1 MKSFIRLFVIGVGA
15 FFVSVTLFTFS
26 ATTAVA
32 QEKAEDTAQEEEV
45 SQEEKLQKEYELET
59 MTVTAEK
66 RKENIQEVPAAISAF
81 TEITLEDADI
91 DDVDDLVEF
100 IPNMSFNKSYM
111 PGCFE
116 TSFRGITLSQFTEH
130 NPVVIF
136 IDGIAQSHLSNYW
149 TDITNIERVEVLRGS
164 QGTLYG
170 KNAIGGVINI
180 ISKKPGNDF
189 EAKIT
194 TEAAE
199 NETYRIKGFANGPIV
214 KDKLFLGL
222 SGSYYETDG
231 YMKNDHPDGGNFDNK
246 ETLGLK
252 SRLRWIL
259 SDRIEVNF
267 HTGMS
272 QGRYGSS
279 PGIVVTAG
287 QQAEYYHAYK
297 NPNDKVESDSF
308 DTALNIGYGGEI
320 LDFTSITTYSYSQM
334 DLWQDQCYINPT
346 MNMPVAIR
354 ATDNHIFS
362 QEFRIQSPDKKE
374 GMKWLGGIYY
384 SMDDV
389 KWDDIGMLY
398 DTESMLGYN
407 IYYNWPDDTKEDTMA
422 AFGQMTFPLPGRLA
436 FTAGLRYERVHK
448 EMDYRYEVTRAD
460 TGEVLPNDPFQPGSP
475 TLVTY
480 NIEDDWDAF
489 LPKGVL
495 SWTINKDAMIYA
507 SVTKG
512 YLAGGFNL
520 CENIKERAKFDEQ
533 SSIDY
538 ELGAKTSWLD
548 NRLILNANLFYM
560 DIKDMHVYYAP
571 DPLTYLASNAGEA
584 HSQGIEIEAKA
595 RPIKGLDIMAA
606 FGLIDAEFDEYID
619 TGGNDCSG
627 KTMVR
632 TPDYTLN
639 LAVQYRHDSGFFA
652 RAGMQGYGQNY
663 FDDANTVSQ
672 KAYEIYNAKIGYEGS
687 NWDVYLYGKN
697 LFDEEYFS
705 SGRVA
710 AGGMW
715 GNVGEPRTFGLL
727 ASIRF

>member
-1 MKSFIRLFVIGVGA
+1 MKNLKRVFLSGFAVCA
-15 FFVSVTLFTFS
+15 FTLTVSLFTNS
-26 ATTAVA
+26 AAVA
-32 QEKAEDTAQEEEV
+32 QEETTRGEAGKEVQTRDT
-45 SQEEKLQKEYELET
+45 LELET

-66 RKENIQEVPAAISAF
+66 RKEDIQEVPAAISAF

-91 DDVDDLVEF
+91 EDVDDLVEF
-100 IPNMSFNKSYM
+100 IPNMSFNKSYQ

-116 TSFRGITLSQFTEH
+116 TNFRGIRLSQFTEK

-136 IDGIAQSHLSNYW
+136 IDGIAQDHLVNYW

-194 TEAAE
+194 TKAAE
-199 NETYRIKGFANGPIV
+199 NETYRIKGFVNGPIV

-231 YMKNDHPDGGNFDNK
+231 YMKNDYPDGGNFDH
-246 ETLGLK
+246 EEILSLK
-252 SRLRWIL
+252 SRLRWIP
-259 SDRIEVNF
+259 SDRLEVNF

-272 QGRYGSS
+272 QGRYGSG
-279 PGIVVTAG
+279 PGIDAIPG
-287 QQAEYYHAYK
+287 QVEYHAYRT
-297 NPNDKVESDSF
+297 PNDKTESDSF

-320 LDFTSITTYSYSQM
+320 FDFSSITTYSYSDF
-334 DLWQDQCYINPT
+334 DLWRHFYVETNG
-346 MNMPVAIR
+346 PVCIR
-354 ATDNHIFS
+354 NDDNRIFS

-384 SMDDV
+384 SMDDS
-389 KWDDIGMLY
+389 KWDDMRMVY

-407 IYYNWPDDTKEDTMA
+407 ICYNWPDDIKEDTMA

-436 FTAGLRYERVHK
+436 FTAGLRYERIDK
-448 EMDYRYEVTRAD
+448 EMDYRYEVTRTD
-460 TGEVLPNDPFQPGSP
+460 TGEILPNDPFRPGNP
-475 TLVTY
+475 TQVTY
-480 NIEDDWDAF
+480 NIKDDWDAF

-520 CENIKERAKFDEQ
+520 CENVKDRAKFDEQ

-571 DPLTYLASNAGEA
+571 DPLTYLTSNAGEA

-627 KTMVR
+627 KLMPR

-697 LFDEEYFS
+697 LFDEEYFG

-710 AGGMW
+710 VAMT
-715 GNVGEPRTFGLL
+715 GNVGEPQTFGML

>member
-1 MKSFIRLFVIGVGA
+1 MKNWKRKFFLLGVVIVIFAVMVVLNLF
-15 FFVSVTLFTFS
+15 SVPS
-26 ATTAVA
+26 AVA
-32 QEKAEDTAQEEEV
+32 EEEKPKQDTM
-45 SQEEKLQKEYELET
+45 QEEKVQEEYELET

-91 DDVDDLVEF
+91 EDVDDIVEF
-100 IPNMSFNKSYM
+100 IPNMSFSPSYM

-116 TSFRGITLSQFTEH
+116 TNFRGIGISQFTEK

-136 IDGIAQSHLSNYW
+136 IDGIAQDHLTNYG

-189 EAKIT
+189 ETKIT

-199 NETYRIKGFANGPIV
+199 NETYRIKGFVNGPIV

-222 SGSYYETDG
+222 SGNYYETDG
-231 YMKNDHPDGGNFDNK
+231 YMKNDHPDGGNFDH
-246 ETLGLK
+246 EEILSLK
-252 SRLRWIL
+252 SRLRWIP
-259 SDRIEVNF
+259 SDRMEVNF

-272 QGRYGSS
+272 QKRYGSS
-279 PGIVVTAG
+279 SGIIVTAG

-320 LDFTSITTYSYSQM
+320 FEFISITTYSYSQM
-334 DLWQDQCYINPT
+334 DLWQDYCYVNPT
-346 MNMPVAIR
+346 MNIVGIR
-354 ATDNHIFS
+354 LSDNRAFS

-374 GMKWLGGIYY
+374 GIKWLGGIYY

-389 KWDDIGMLY
+389 KWDDNGMEY

-436 FTAGLRYERVHK
+436 FTAGLRYERVDK
-448 EMDYRYEVTRAD
+448 EMDYRYEVTRTD
-460 TGEVLPNDPFQPGSP
+460 TGAVLPYDPFRPGSP
-475 TLVTY
+475 TLATY
-480 NIEDDWDAF
+480 NIKDDWDAF

-520 CENIKERAKFDEQ
+520 CENVKDRAKFDEQ
-533 SSIDY
+533 NSIDY

-571 DPLTYLASNAGEA
+571 DPFTYITSNAGEA

-595 RPIKGLDIMAA
+595 RPIKGLDITAA
-606 FGLIDAEFDEYID
+606 FGLVDAEFDEY
-619 TGGNDCSG
+619 TNTAGNDCSG
-627 KTMVR
+627 KTLTS

-639 LAVQYRHDSGFFA
+639 LAVQYRHDSGFFS
-652 RAGMQGYGQNY
+652 RIGMQGYGQSY
-663 FDDANTVSQ
+663 FDDVNTIGQ
-672 KAYEIYNAKIGYEGS
+672 EAYEIYNAKIGYEGR
-687 NWDVYLYGKN
+687 NWDVYFYGKN
-697 LFDEEYFS
+697 LFDKEYFS
-705 SGRVA
+705 FGRTTPLVVGIA
-710 AGGMW
+710 
-715 GNVGEPRTFGLL
+715 GEPQTFGII
-727 ASIRF
+727 ASLRF

>member
-1 MKSFIRLFVIGVGA
+1 MKNLKRVFLSGFAVCA
-15 FFVSVTLFTFS
+15 FTLTVSLFTNS
-26 ATTAVA
+26 AAVA
-32 QEKAEDTAQEEEV
+32 QEETTRGEAGKEVQTRDT
-45 SQEEKLQKEYELET
+45 LELET

-66 RKENIQEVPAAISAF
+66 RKEDIQEVPAAISAF

-91 DDVDDLVEF
+91 EDVDDLVEF
-100 IPNMSFNKSYM
+100 IPNMSFNKSYQ

-116 TSFRGITLSQFTEH
+116 TNFRGIRLSQFTEK

-136 IDGIAQSHLSNYW
+136 IDGIAQDHLVNYW

-194 TEAAE
+194 TKAAE
-199 NETYRIKGFANGPIV
+199 NETYRIKGFVNGPIV

-222 SGSYYETDG
+222 SGNYYETDG
-231 YMKNDHPDGGNFDNK
+231 YMKNDHPDGGNFDH
-246 ETLGLK
+246 EEILSLK
-252 SRLRWIL
+252 SRLRWIM
-259 SDRIEVNF
+259 SDRLEVNF

-272 QGRYGSS
+272 QKRYGSGV
-279 PGIVVTAG
+279 GINANAG
-287 QQAEYYHAYK
+287 QVEYHAYK
-297 NPNDKVESDSF
+297 NPNDKSDTNNFNS
-308 DTALNIGYGGEI
+308 ALTIGYSGEMF
-320 LDFTSITTYSYSQM
+320 DFNSITTYDYNEGEEFN
-334 DLWQDQCYINPT
+334 DRCYMNV
-346 MNMPVAIR
+346 NMPVGISDSANR
-354 ATDNHIFS
+354 TFS
-362 QEFRIQSPDKKE
+362 QEFRIQSPDEKE
-374 GMKWLGGIYY
+374 GIKWLGGIYY
-384 SMDDV
+384 SMDDF
-389 KWDDIGMLY
+389 KYDECGMVY
-398 DTESMLGYN
+398 DTESTLGYN
-407 IYYNWPDDTKEDTMA
+407 IYYSWPTDKYENTVA
-422 AFGQMTFPLPGRLA
+422 GFGQITVPLPARLA
-436 FTAGLRYERVHK
+436 FTAGLRYERVNK
-448 EMDYRYEVTRAD
+448 EMDYRYEVTRTD
-460 TGEVLPNDPFQPGSP
+460 TGEILPNNPFRPGNP

-520 CENIKERAKFDEQ
+520 CENVKDQAKFDEQ

-571 DPLTYLASNAGEA
+571 DPTTYLTSNAGEG
-584 HSQGIEIEAKA
+584 HSKGIEIEVKA

-606 FGLIDAEFDEYID
+606 FGLVDAEFDEYTD

-627 KTMVR
+627 KLMAR

-639 LAVQYRHDSGFFA
+639 LTAQYRHDSGFFA

-663 FDDANTVSQ
+663 FDDPNTVSQ

-697 LFDEEYFS
+697 LFDEEYFG

-710 AGGMW
+710 VAMT
-715 GNVGEPRTFGLL
+715 GNVGEPQTFGML

>member
-1 MKSFIRLFVIGVGA
+1 VKNWKRKFFLLGVVIVIFAVMVVLNLF
-15 FFVSVTLFTFS
+15 SVPS
-26 ATTAVA
+26 AVA
-32 QEKAEDTAQEEEV
+32 EEEKPKQDTM
-45 SQEEKLQKEYELET
+45 QEEKVQEEYELET

-81 TEITLEDADI
+81 TEITLEDAGI
-91 DDVDDLVEF
+91 EDVDDIVEF
-100 IPNMSFNKSYM
+100 IPNMSFSPSYM

-116 TSFRGITLSQFTEH
+116 TNFRGIGISQFTEK

-136 IDGIAQSHLSNYW
+136 IDGIAQDHLTNYG

-180 ISKKPGNDF
+180 I
-189 EAKIT
+189 IT

-199 NETYRIKGFANGPIV
+199 NETYRIKGFVNGPIV

-222 SGSYYETDG
+222 SGNYYETDG
-231 YMKNDHPDGGNFDNK
+231 YMKNDHPDGGTFDNK

-252 SRLRWIL
+252 SRLRWIP
-259 SDRIEVNF
+259 SDRMEVNF

-272 QGRYGSS
+272 QKRYGSS
-279 PGIVVTAG
+279 SGIIVTAG

-320 LDFTSITTYSYSQM
+320 FEFISITTYSYSQM
-334 DLWQDQCYINPT
+334 DLWQDYCYVNPT
-346 MNMPVAIR
+346 MNIVGIR
-354 ATDNHIFS
+354 LSDNRAFS

-374 GMKWLGGIYY
+374 GIKWLGGIYY

-389 KWDDIGMLY
+389 KWDDNGMEY

-407 IYYNWPDDTKEDTMA
+407 IYYNWPDDIKEDTTA

-436 FTAGLRYERVHK
+436 FTAGLRYECVDK
-448 EMDYRYEVTRAD
+448 EMDYRYEVTRTD
-460 TGEVLPNDPFQPGSP
+460 TGAVLPYDPFRPGSP
-475 TLVTY
+475 TLATY
-480 NIEDDWDAF
+480 NIKDDWNAF

-571 DPLTYLASNAGEA
+571 DPFTYITSNAGEA

-595 RPIKGLDIMAA
+595 RPIKGLDITAA
-606 FGLIDAEFDEYID
+606 FGLGDAEFDEY
-619 TGGNDCSG
+619 TNTAGNDCSG
-627 KTMVR
+627 KTMTS

-639 LAVQYRHDSGFFA
+639 LAVQYRHDSGFFS
-652 RAGMQGYGQNY
+652 RIGMQGYGQSY
-663 FDDANTVSQ
+663 FDDVNTIGQ
-672 KAYEIYNAKIGYEGS
+672 EAYEIYNAKIGYEGR
-687 NWDVYLYGKN
+687 NWDVYFYGKN
-697 LFDEEYFS
+697 LFDKEYFS
-705 SGRVA
+705 FGRTTPLVVGIA
-710 AGGMW
+710 
-715 GNVGEPRTFGLL
+715 GEPQTFGII
-727 ASIRF
+727 ASLRF